1 MRTDFVL
8 FGPAHFAIM
17 AAIPCFGAL
26 LAWAVRGKPEAARR
40 TRLGFGLFL
49 LVNELVWYGYKLVQE
64 GNRFPEGLPLQLCD
78 LSLWLTV
85 ITLLALRP
93 WTFEPGFF
101 VGIAGASMAVVTPE
115 LWAPA
120 WSYPTAYFFVA
131 HGGIIA
137 AMLFLV
143 WSGQARPRPHAM
155 WRGLLVLNAWAAFVG
170 TFNAIFHTNYMF
182 LCRKPVSASAL
193 DAMGP
198 WPWYVLGGEAA
209 ALVLFALM
217 SLPFRKP
224 APAAA

>member
-17 AAIPCFGAL
+17 AAIPAFGAL
-26 LAWAVRGKPEAARR
+26 LAWAVRGNPEAARR
-40 TRLGFGLFL
+40 TRLGLGVFL
-49 LVNELVWYGYKLVQE
+49 LLNELVWYGYKLALE
-64 GNRFPEGLPLQLCD
+64 GSRFPEGLPLQLCD

-143 WSGQARPRPHAM
+143 WSGQARPRPRAM
-155 WRGLLVLNAWAAFVG
+155 WRGLLVLNGWAAFVG

-198 WPWYVLGGEAA
+198 WPWYLLGGEAA
-209 ALVLFALM
+209 ALVLFTLM

-224 APAAA
+224 ATAAA